1 MTAYPLNFDTIC
13 NLFHCYH
20 YRILIR
26 LPDGNRPTDFEMTFW
41 FDIWPMCSQDTIV
54 VECVL
59 KRKNQSSITNEVFLD
74 VQLRV
79 SQISLMRKFLLCT
92 YCRFALVNLFSP
104 TVNLVPP
111 PPYNWK
117 WCSTTSIPVNHSYLS
132 VFYLILGFF
141 PRILN
146 KVWQSFFLQ
155 NNKFVKLEITVL
167 LWETQEIN
175 VIIFLKIK

>member
-1 MTAYPLNFDTIC
+1 MLTQKLLLFFFFILNFPFSRSFSVCICSTGMSNEPVYVQSAYPFNFDTIF
-13 NLFHCYH
+13 NLFHRYH

-41 FDIWPMCSQDTIV
+41 FDIWPMCSQDTIA
-54 VECVL
+54 VESVS

-92 YCRFALVNLFSP
+92 YCHFALVNLFSP

-111 PPYNWK
+111 LPYNWK
-117 WCSTTSIPVNHSYLS
+117 WCSTTSIPIKYVYTKETPYLDQM
-132 VFYLILGFF
+132 FKT
-141 PRILN
+141 N
-146 KVWQSFFLQ
+146 
-155 NNKFVKLEITVL
+155 
-167 LWETQEIN
+167 
-175 VIIFLKIK
+175 

>member
-1 MTAYPLNFDTIC
+1 
-13 NLFHCYH
+13 
-20 YRILIR
+20 
-26 LPDGNRPTDFEMTFW
+26 
-41 FDIWPMCSQDTIV
+41 MCSQDTIV
-54 VECVL
+54 VESVS
-59 KRKNQSSITNEVFLD
+59 KRKNPSSITNEVFLD

-92 YCRFALVNLFSP
+92 YCHFALVNLFSP

-111 PPYNWK
+111 LPYNWK
-117 WCSTTSIPVNHSYLS
+117 WCSTTSIPINHSYLS
-132 VFYLILGFF
+132 VVYLILVFF
-141 PRILN
+141 RILY

-175 VIIFLKIK
+175 VIIFFLNEIACVM